1 MLGSVNGVRARTPLG
16 ASRPAQPASRPGRVA
31 RARPRSVRVAA
42 QSPIDQQEKPAPAPA
57 AAEELAPASV
67 RLPWPKKRD
76 WATVFLE
83 KVADTVEDALLMAKR
98 GAEAPARNAVDRLV
112 SKGDGGLKLNK
123 QDKPVVLVLGTGW
136 GAHAAV
142 KVIDTDQYEV
152 VCVSPRNHF
161 IFTPMLPSTAVGTIE
176 FRSLLEPIRNSNPFA
191 TYFEA
196 TCDQIDH
203 EKKIARCTSA
213 VAFMDGRRPQFEIEY
228 DTLVVAV
235 GEQPA
240 TFGVPGVV
248 DNAFFMKEITD
259 AVKLRRRT
267 QEVFEL
273 AALPGTSEEDRRRL
287 LQFVVVGGGPT
298 GVEFAGTFS
307 DFLKAD
313 LSRKYPDLMPFVKV
327 TLLQNAQSI
336 LTTFSAPLQA
346 QAIRNFEATGID
358 VRLGVRVTAVERDF
372 MTLKTKDGEEQKLPY
387 GVCVWSTG
395 NAARPM
401 VRNLVASIPTQAEL
415 NKGAN
420 PASVKLAVDPYL
432 RVIGARDIIA
442 LGDCS
447 RLWGEPLPPTAQ
459 VAGQQGAYAA
469 RLINRGFQVNE
480 GGLNVPPPIRVDPNA
495 SVSRTDVDAALRLQ
509 PIDIPRMAAQE
520 RLSELDIMAF
530 NTNDSTF
537 TQAPPGVEYYR
548 KPFEFLSLGIMAY
561 VGNEKALVSAEVL
574 DSTFNIA
581 GSLAFL
587 LWRSVY
593 ITKQVSFRNRVL
605 ILFDW
610 VKARVFGRDLS
621 QF

>member
-1 MLGSVNGVRARTPLG
+1 MLASTVPAARPL
-16 ASRPAQPASRPGRVA
+16 ARSRPARLRV
-31 RARPRSVRVAA
+31 SA
-42 QSPIDQQEKPAPAPA
+42 QAPTDQQETKPAAPAPA
-57 AAEELAPASV
+57 VQEPAPASV

-76 WATVFLE
+76 WASVFME
-83 KVADTVEDALLMAKR
+83 KVADTVDDIYLMARR

-112 SKGDGGLKLNK
+112 RMKDGRMKLNK

-136 GAHAAV
+136 GAHSLI
-142 KVIDTDQYEV
+142 KVIDTDLYEV
-152 VCVSPRNHF
+152 ICISPRNHF
-161 IFTPMLPSTAVGTIE
+161 IFTPMLPSTAVGTVE

-196 TCDQIDH
+196 NCDSIDPVNKVAH
-203 EKKIARCTSA
+203 CSGSIALK
-213 VAFMDGRRPQFEIEY
+213 DGRRPEFEVEY

-240 TFGVPGVV
+240 TFGVPGVQ
-248 DNAFFMKEITD
+248 DYAFFMKEITD

-273 AALPGTSEEDRRRL
+273 AALPGNTDEDRARL

-298 GVEFAGTFS
+298 GVEFAGTLS

-313 LSRKYPDLMPFVKV
+313 LSRKYPDLMKYVRV
-327 TLLQNAQSI
+327 TLLQSAQSI

-358 VRLGVRVTAVERDF
+358 VRLGVRVTGVEADHINL
-372 MTLKTKDGEEQKLPY
+372 TTSQGDKQKLPY

-395 NAARPM
+395 NAARPL
-401 VRNLVASIPTQAEL
+401 VRSLIGAIPTQVEL

-420 PASVKLAVDPYL
+420 PASAKLAVDPYL
-432 RVIGARDIIA
+432 RVIGASDIIA

-447 RLWGEPLPPTAQ
+447 RLWGDPLPPTAQ

-469 RLINRGFQVNE
+469 RLINRGYQVNE
-480 GGLNVPPPIRVDPNA
+480 GGLNVPPPIRIDPTA
-495 SVSRTDVDAALRLQ
+495 QVTSDAIDSALRLQ
-509 PIDIPRMAAQE
+509 PIDVAAMQRKPR
-520 RLSELDIMAF
+520 LTELDLMALMS
-530 NTNDSTF
+530 NDSTY
-537 TQAPPGVEYYR
+537 TQAPPGVSYYR

-574 DSTFNIA
+574 DGQLDIA
-581 GSLAFL
+581 GAFAFL

-610 VKARVFGRDLS
+610 FKAKLFGRDLS